1 MNSLFRDH
9 LDKFILVFIADILIY
24 SKNVEKHKQHLKKII
39 EILRANMLYA
49 KLSKCVLL
57 PRMLNFLV
65 ISSQEDYCLY
75 QSVIGFGTTRLQWAT
90 DKSQLPMVVPMLVHR
105 TWSNKNE
112 PTARLFPR

>member
-24 SKNVEKHKQHLKKII
+24 SKNVEKHKQHLKKIF

-65 ISSQEDYCLY
+65 ISS
-75 QSVIGFGTTRLQWAT
+75 
-90 DKSQLPMVVPMLVHR
+90 
-105 TWSNKNE
+105 
-112 PTARLFPR
+112 